1 MPTIEVKGSG
11 DRARALHQ
19 AIPGETQKPWPME
32 RRRRRPNDDGA
43 EIRSGSEWTEVDV
56 DEE

>member
-19 AIPGETQKPWPME
+19 AIPGENAEAVAYGATQ
-32 RRRRRPNDDGA
+32 
-43 EIRSGSEWTEVDV
+43 T
-56 DEE
+56 